1 MNKPLKRSLYAG
13 SYLFLWAVVLVV
25 ATSQVTGLVAEVL
38 VVPAGSTVW
47 LAIPVPVIGAV
58 VWWALVERQ
67 GTTSY
72 VVGSIVGL
80 GTAVLTLLVW
90 ILVGVLVWGL
100 EGVLVGW
107 PLIIAV
113 LVPTIPIALVA
124 GLSVM
129 YARCRPDEWQ
139 ELSL

>member
-1 MNKPLKRSLYAG
+1 MGRSMNKPLKRSLYAG
-13 SYLFLWAVVLVV
+13 SYLFLCAVVLVV

-58 VWWALVERQ
+58 VWWALVRRQ

-90 ILVGVLVWGL
+90 ILVGVLVWGP
-100 EGVLVGW
+100 EGVLAGW

-129 YARCRPDEWQ
+129 YARCRLDEW
-139 ELSL
+139 

>member
-1 MNKPLKRSLYAG
+1 M
-13 SYLFLWAVVLVV
+13 

-58 VWWALVERQ
+58 VWWALVKRQ

-72 VVGSIVGL
+72 VVRSIVGL

-90 ILVGVLVWGL
+90 ILVGVLVWGP
-100 EGVLVGW
+100 EGVLAGW

-129 YARCRPDEWQ
+129 YARCRLDEW
-139 ELSL
+139 

>member
-1 MNKPLKRSLYAG
+1 MGRSMNKPLKRSLYAG
-13 SYLFLWAVVLVV
+13 SYLFLCAVVLVV

-58 VWWALVERQ
+58 VWWALVKRQ

-90 ILVGVLVWGL
+90 ILVGVLVWGP
-100 EGVLVGW
+100 EGVLAGW

-129 YARCRPDEWQ
+129 YARCRLDEW
-139 ELSL
+139 